1 MKGGEGQPVSGNKV
15 RKTVSMNKKNPEDQ
29 KILKRIKYGEDE
41 KFNFNDFAR
50 EAMLEKIRREE
61 MAIIKSNGG
70 GIKIVVGR

>member
-1 MKGGEGQPVSGNKV
+1 MSENKV
-15 RKTVSMNKKNPEDQ
+15 RKTVSLNKKNPDDL
-29 KILKRIKYGEDE
+29 KILKRIKHGEEE

-61 MAIIKSNGG
+61 MAIIKSEKG

>member
-1 MKGGEGQPVSGNKV
+1 MSENKV
-15 RKTVSMNKKNPEDQ
+15 RKTVSMNKTNPDDQ
-29 KILKRIKYGEDE
+29 KILKRIKYGEAE

-61 MAIIKSNGG
+61 MAIFKSNGG

>member
-1 MKGGEGQPVSGNKV
+1 MSGNKV

-29 KILKRIKYGEDE
+29 RILKRIKYGEDE

-61 MAIIKSNGG
+61 MAIIKSEKG

>member
-1 MKGGEGQPVSGNKV
+1 MSENKV
-15 RKTVSMNKKNPEDQ
+15 RKTVSMNKTNPGDQ
-29 KILKRIKYGEDE
+29 LILKRIKHGEDE

-61 MAIIKSNGG
+61 MAIIKSKGG